1 MTVKWLKYWTRDYTY
16 HYIESC
22 LRMIAKGL
30 ESTGFTRFKNL
41 IFVRKEG
48 SFALYSTKE
57 EKEIFQKENHDYFLK
72 NPNGLIQDFL
82 KLSDKFCRFT
92 EEVNKKDISKLSNEE
107 LLEDLKEYY
116 KLWVDFS
123 VYVWIIW
130 NLSETYADY
139 ATKYISDK
147 ALKLGANENTP
158 KYLEFMS
165 APSKKSSILLL
176 DEEIKRGNL
185 DIDRLFKDY
194 AWMPWGDLHTKPWTK
209 EDIVDYIQNQKP
221 SDKAVIDFSKI
232 KEELELSEKEI
243 EMINLNK
250 EVAYLRDYR
259 DEIRRKTV
267 YLMHFLYEEIGRR
280 FGIGYDDLMLYS
292 TPELI
297 EGKRLSAEELEER
310 KGDTVSLLENGK
322 LAVYSGKE
330 MDSFL
335 ERIGFVTEDYSQIK
349 EIKGSVASQG
359 KVKGPVKIIK
369 LDKDIEKV
377 EKGDVMIAV
386 TTHPDYT
393 LKMQIASAIVTD
405 EGGIMCHAAIVSREL
420 GIPCIVGTE
429 IGTKILKDGDI
440 VEVDAETGVVRRIE

>member
-1 MTVKWLKYWTRDYTY
+1 TY
-16 HYIESC
+16 HYIENC

-30 ESTGFTRFKNL
+30 KSAGFTPFKNL
-41 IFVRKEG
+41 IFIRKGG
-48 SFALYSTKE
+48 SFALYSTRE
-57 EKEIFQKENHDYFLK
+57 EKEIFQKENHDNFLK
-72 NPNGLIQDFL
+72 DPKGLIKDFL
-82 KLSDKFCRFT
+82 EISEKFCRFA
-92 EEVNKKDISKLSNEE
+92 EEVHEKDLSNLSNEE
-107 LLEDLKEYY
+107 LLENLKEYY
-116 KLWVDFS
+116 DLWVDFS
-123 VYVWIIW
+123 VYVWVIW
-130 NLSETYADY
+130 NLSETYAEY
-139 ATKYISDK
+139 ASKYISNK

-158 KYLEFMS
+158 KYLES
-165 APSKKSSILLL
+165 ISSPIKKSSILLL
-176 DEEIKRGNL
+176 DEEIKKGNL

-194 AWMPWGDLHTKPWTK
+194 AWMPWGDLHAKPWTK
-209 EDIVDYIQNQKP
+209 EDIVDYIQNHKP
-221 SDKAVIDFSKI
+221 SESKVIDFSQL
-232 KEELELSEKEI
+232 KEELKLTEEEI

-259 DEIRRKTV
+259 DEVRRRTV
-267 YLMHFLYEEIGRR
+267 YLIKSLYREIGKR

-292 TPELI
+292 SPELI
-297 EGKRLSAEELEER
+297 EGKRLSAEGLEER
-310 KGDTVSLLENGK
+310 KRDTVSLLENGK
-322 LAVYSGKE
+322 FIVYSGKE

-335 ERIGFVTEDYSQIK
+335 KRIGFETEDYSQIK

-377 EKGDVMIAV
+377 EKGDVMVAI

-429 IGTKILKDGDI
+429 TGTKILQDGDL
-440 VEVDAETGVVRRIE
+440 VEVDAEKGVVRKI